1 MSLAHL
7 ASLPARLNRR
17 LRRVVSKLS
26 RQERGV
32 AAVEFSLIVPVLI
45 TMYFGTVELSMA
57 IGHER
62 KASLLARTLSDLVTQ
77 SASVTNADMTSVF
90 TAAKAILAPY
100 AVDKIAMRVTSY
112 KIDASKQVF
121 IDWSDVNNV
130 NATGFAYTALT
141 RCTRGETY
149 VATELRVASTTV
161 VIAEVT
167 VNHMPVVGYI
177 VAKNGIKMTESL
189 PMRPRVS
196 TYVGHEGVPTTACTG
211 EKV

>member
-1 MSLAHL
+1 MSLAKIT
-7 ASLPARLNRR
+7 SLPTRLNRR
-17 LRRVVSKLS
+17 LRRLASRLR
-26 RQERGV
+26 RQEHGV
-32 AAVEFSLIVPVLI
+32 AAVEFALIVPVLI

-62 KASLLARTLSDLVTQ
+62 KSSLLARTLSDLVTQ
-77 SASVTNADMTSVF
+77 SANVTNADMTTIFS
-90 TAAKAILAPY
+90 AAKAVLAPY

-112 KIDASKQVF
+112 KIDTSKQVF

-130 NATGFAYTALT
+130 NASGFAYTALT

-149 VATELRVASTTV
+149 VANELRVAGTTV

-177 VAKNGIKMTESL
+177 VAKNGIKMTETL

-196 TYVGHEGVPTTACTG
+196 AYVAREGVPTTTCTG